1 LSVLYCARFIF
12 SRVMVG
18 QHIGM
23 KRNSWYISVGES
35 KSAFPYL

>member
-1 LSVLYCARFIF
+1 LSVLYCTRFIF
-12 SRVMVG
+12 SRFMV
-18 QHIGM
+18 GM